1 MIEPVKITEESDSEL
16 RIEWSNAAEN
26 VYTARELR
34 LNCPCAGCID
44 EWTGKKLL
52 MDEKV
57 PADITFADISLV
69 GRYALGLE
77 FSDGHDTGIF
87 SFDLLK
93 KIAKS
98 EPSA

>member
-1 MIEPVKITEESDSEL
+1 MIEPVKIAEESDSEL
-16 RIEWSNAAEN
+16 RVAWSDSTEN
-26 VYTARELR
+26 LYTARELR

-57 PADITFADISLV
+57 PADITFSDISIV
-69 GRYALGLE
+69 GRYALGIE

-87 SFDLLK
+87 SFDLLR
-93 KIAKS
+93 KIAGS